1 MDEYN
6 WTKIAINII
15 LGLISLHFSLRKKSP
30 EYRAIWRKI
39 RRTYI
44 RLNESSRI
52 AWP

>member
-1 MDEYN
+1 VDEYN
-6 WTKIAINII
+6 WTKIAISII
-15 LGLISLHFSLRKKSP
+15 SGLISLHFGLRKNSP
-30 EYRAIWRKI
+30 EYRAIWRKV